1 MWFSDEQRRAL
12 AIGAIRT
19 QCDEGSH
26 EWPGGAPPTPQ
37 EARRAKQW
45 LREEDVADRDDL
57 VVEMRAQLE
66 SGTSLSLGHA
76 VNLAGN
82 AWLAGWLD
90 DAALWPIVF
99 EAQES
104 AFRRFASWEAFAR
117 AHGED
122 CDPHEDEVR
131 ALLTESSS
139 PWVRFSWG
147 TKEPRAKVEPPMP
160 RRHPAAPRSVV
171 EAFGVALR
179 GAWGVAEHASLGFL
193 GGVALLPRTS
203 GGQLRWFLEEN
214 RDRDVLHALVHGM
227 IHHDGIAEQLAP
239 LLARA
244 AQYGRSA
251 KVRAEVDAD
260 PAASVTIGMLRSD
273 GVAAV
278 TRMLRAWTFAN
289 ASELVNRGFVAGI
302 LGAEEA
308 WALLRDAARAAQ
320 KQAHSWEE
328 QLDLTVR
335 AMAFREGDAEVPRF
349 CVATRGPLLERDDS
363 PLRRVPWDANLEAD
377 EPLPPPATFLCVA
390 VKLSL
395 ECEACRAYTHVD
407 DFAAEIPCAAC
418 GRVHELSPNDWK
430 LLLADPIDYGRKTRD
445 GAWRNRMDH
454 GAKFRSMTT
463 WATRAPSC
471 ARCDTPLEL
480 ARLSDRAFA
489 SCALSCPSC
498 GSSARAEAPLGSL
511 ATVDPLLW
519 ATIVPEGDA
528 PRREAGVLA
537 VPCIACGGELH
548 VDGTDRVP
556 QCPHCGAHNGLS
568 GDLWAQ
574 FHPARTRRT
583 LFLVTEHTMPP
594 VDLPTPSPDVATTT
608 GLRFSSLSDD
618 YNGLYG
624 LNAYLDAPVLRPEPP
639 LSRAQRFMLA
649 LGAVDRHVA
658 GLDQARIAG
667 VPRTIAY
674 RVHAAVSLRKKWNI
688 DGADAWRASFAK
700 VSKARP
706 FVERLR
712 RQHHLLRLGY
722 LAGWVEEQGVWD
734 ELMPLA
740 RKAREEF
747 SSFAAFGEA
756 HKKAAFV
763 PTSDEVLRSAARELS
778 RDPCSPWCCL
788 DWDTALDDASPCTH
802 DEPLDWVRV
811 RVAVSCAE
819 CLSDVPV
826 DDMVD
831 VARCPKCRAEVDL
844 SRDTWRER
852 LEQVVFVARQLA
864 PDTIERTSDHR
875 YDGTWSI
882 EVVREAPRCDG
893 CQSALPV
900 DGARG
905 VVACATC
912 GLGSAVRSPNAAET
926 AIDPRL
932 RLVLAREPNVAPTTR
947 AVPCASCGASLEAD
961 GHARIL
967 PCAHCHARVWV
978 TDRDWLHFH
987 PVARRRG
994 FYLALSRNRTKL
1006 GAVAMP
1012 DDENQARSFL
1022 VLGVPATLAGHERI
1036 A

>member
-1 MWFSDEQRRAL
+1 MGGAVAPVWFSDEQRRAL

-26 EWPGGAPPTPQ
+26 EWPGGAPPTPR
-37 EARRAKQW
+37 EARKAKQW
-45 LREEDVADRDDL
+45 LREEDVDDADDL
-57 VVEMRAQLE
+57 VVEVRAQIE
-66 SGTSLSLGHA
+66 NGTSLSLGHA

-90 DAALWPIVF
+90 DAGLWPLVF

-131 ALLTESSS
+131 GLLTEHSS

-147 TKEPRAKVEPPMP
+147 TKEPRTKLAPLRP

-193 GGVALLPRTS
+193 GGTALLPRTS
-203 GGQLRWFLEEN
+203 GSMLGWFVEDN
-214 RDRDVLHALVHGM
+214 RDHDTLHALIHGM
-227 IHHDGIAEQLAP
+227 IHLDDIAQQLAP
-239 LLARA
+239 LVARA
-244 AQYGRSA
+244 EQYGRNA
-251 KVRAEVDAD
+251 KVRAQVDAD
-260 PAASVTIGMLRSD
+260 PAASVTIGMLRSEGTD
-273 GVAAV
+273 GVA
-278 TRMLRAWTFAN
+278 RMLRAWTFSN

-302 LGAEEA
+302 LDAEES
-308 WALLRDAARAAQ
+308 WALLRDAARGAQ
-320 KQAHSWEE
+320 KLAKSWEE
-328 QLDLTVR
+328 HLDLTVA
-335 AMAFREGDAEVPRF
+335 AMAFREGNAEVPRF
-349 CVATRGPLLERDDS
+349 CVATRDPLLRGDES

-377 EPLPPPATFLCVA
+377 EPLPPPTAFLCIA
-390 VKLSL
+390 LKLSL
-395 ECEACRAYTHVD
+395 ECEACRTYTHVD
-407 DFAAEIPCAAC
+407 DFAAEIPCAEC
-418 GRVHELSPNDWK
+418 GRVHELSAQDWK

-454 GAKFRSMTT
+454 GAKFRSVMT

-471 ARCDTPLEL
+471 ARCDSPLAL
-480 ARLSDRAFA
+480 ASLNDRAF
-489 SCALSCPSC
+489 SESALVCPSC
-498 GSSARAEAPLGSL
+498 SAVARAAAPVDGL
-511 ATVDPLLW
+511 ATVDPLLL
-519 ATIVPEGDA
+519 ATVVPEGGA
-528 PRREAGVLA
+528 HAGPGVLA
-537 VPCIACGGELH
+537 VPCIACGGELL

-556 QCPHCGAHNGLS
+556 ECPHCGAHNGLS
-568 GDLWAQ
+568 GDLWVQ

-594 VDLPTPSPDVATTT
+594 VDLPTPSPEVATTT
-608 GLRFSSLSDD
+608 GLRFASLHDD

-624 LNAYLDAPVLRPEPP
+624 LNAYLDAPVLPPEPP

-667 VPRTIAY
+667 VPRTVAY
-674 RVHAAVSLRKKWNI
+674 RVHAAVSLRKEWNI
-688 DGADAWRASFAK
+688 DGADAWRASLAK
-700 VSKARP
+700 VPKKLP

-712 RQHHLLRLGY
+712 RQHRLVRLGY
-722 LAGWVEEQGVWD
+722 LAGWVEEQGAWD
-734 ELMPLA
+734 ALMPLA
-740 RKAREEF
+740 KKAREEF
-747 SSFAAFGEA
+747 STFAAFGGA
-756 HKKAAFV
+756 HEKAV
-763 PTSDEVLRSAARELS
+763 QSAVRELVGD
-778 RDPCSPWCCL
+778 RCSPWNHL
-788 DWDTALDDASPCTH
+788 DWDTALDDGAPCAH

-811 RVAVSCAE
+811 RAAISCAE
-819 CLSDVPV
+819 CLSDVPI

-831 VARCPKCRAEVDL
+831 VARCPKCYAQVDL
-844 SRDTWRER
+844 TQDTWRAR

-864 PDTIERTSDHR
+864 LGTIDRTSDHR
-875 YDGTWSI
+875 HDGIWSI

-893 CQSALPV
+893 CQGELHV
-900 DGARG
+900 DDAPG

-912 GLGSAVRSPNAAET
+912 GLRSAIRPPNAAE
-926 AIDPRL
+926 AELDPRL
-932 RLVLAREPNVAPTTR
+932 RLVLARAPNVAPATR

-961 GHARIL
+961 GGARIL

-994 FYLALSRNRTKL
+994 FYLALSRNRQKL
-1006 GAVAMP
+1006 GATAMP
-1012 DDENQARSFL
+1012 DGEHLVRSFL
-1022 VLGVPATLAGHERI
+1022 VLGAPATVAGHERI